1 MSNSAA
7 TLPMELF
14 EEVLVYLDRRDIV
27 SVRQACRAFDTKS
40 FRIFSEDFIQVTILW
55 KRESLRELIDLSMS
69 RLASKVSRLR
79 ISPRGHAS
87 DFCGKWRPERRR
99 RYSYG
104 YRRFMRRGSDLKMF
118 CLALKNLPN
127 CNTVIVSSSSDA
139 LGRRKLEDML
149 GLTMRKV
156 GGCMSCLTSRAY
168 ECIFLAQARGAIK
181 LLALEVEPFW
191 DEILP
196 FPIEYL
202 YQPTK
207 RNTPRIKLVHLRRLQ
222 LHLNTLE
229 REWRGD
235 GTLEAYQHMR
245 DFVET
250 APNLKELEV
259 IFPTWR
265 SKQYRWRW
273 HLFPQHEPLLLI
285 WSKEPAAFT
294 KLTRLV
300 LRELNTRPEEL
311 DNFLSAIQQTLRSLH
326 LHQCSLKECTPT
338 LFVGS
343 IRKLSNLTD
352 LSIIDLVFTDIHDEA
367 VKNVQFRAI
376 EALSAD
382 LDSLKCGFECTNNDS
397 AALLRQFESQITTED
412 VSEF

>member
-1 MSNSAA
+1 M
-7 TLPMELF
+7 
-14 EEVLVYLDRRDIV
+14 YLDRKDIV

-40 FRIFSEDFIQVTILW
+40 FRIFSGDFTQVTILW
-55 KRESLRELIDLSMS
+55 KRESLRELIDLSVS

-104 YRRFMRRGSDLKMF
+104 YRRFMRRGSDLEMF

-311 DNFLSAIQQTLRSLH
+311 DNFLSAIQQTLCSLR

-338 LFVGS
+338 LLVSS
-343 IRKLSNLTD
+343 IRKLSNLKD

-367 VKNVQFRAI
+367 VKNVRFRVV

-382 LDSLKCGFECTNNDS
+382 LDNLKCGFEFTNNDS
-397 AALLRQFESQITTED
+397 AAILRQFESQITTED
-412 VSEF
+412 ASEF

>member
-14 EEVLVYLDRRDIV
+14 EEVLVYLDRKDIV

-40 FRIFSEDFIQVTILW
+40 FRIFSGDFTQVTILW
-55 KRESLRELIDLSMS
+55 KRESLRELIDLSVF

-104 YRRFMRRGSDLKMF
+104 YRRFMRRGSDLEMF
-118 CLALKNLPN
+118 CLALKNLRN

-139 LGRRKLEDML
+139 LGRRKLEDRL

-168 ECIFLAQARGAIK
+168 ECIFLAQSRGAIQ

>member
-1 MSNSAA
+1 
-7 TLPMELF
+7 
-14 EEVLVYLDRRDIV
+14 
-27 SVRQACRAFDTKS
+27 
-40 FRIFSEDFIQVTILW
+40 
-55 KRESLRELIDLSMS
+55 
-69 RLASKVSRLR
+69 
-79 ISPRGHAS
+79 
-87 DFCGKWRPERRR
+87 
-99 RYSYG
+99 
-104 YRRFMRRGSDLKMF
+104 
-118 CLALKNLPN
+118 
-127 CNTVIVSSSSDA
+127 
-139 LGRRKLEDML
+139 
-149 GLTMRKV
+149 
-156 GGCMSCLTSRAY
+156 MSCLTSRAY

-367 VKNVQFRAI
+367 VKNVRFRVV

-382 LDSLKCGFECTNNDS
+382 LDNLKCGFEFTNNDS
-397 AALLRQFESQITTED
+397 AAILRQFESQITTED
-412 VSEF
+412 ASEF